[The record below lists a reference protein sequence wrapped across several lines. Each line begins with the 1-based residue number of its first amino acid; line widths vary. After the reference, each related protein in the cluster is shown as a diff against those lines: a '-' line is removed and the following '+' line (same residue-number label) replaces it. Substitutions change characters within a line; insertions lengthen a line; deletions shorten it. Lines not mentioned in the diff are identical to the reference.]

1 MHEVSCKR
9 VTDQHFYSRTVGHT
23 FSLLFFSYTRAKDN
37 SAVYAIVLE
46 WPENDLLNLG
56 SPKPGRDTKV
66 TWLGYRD
73 PIEWKTT
80 TGGGIALVLPRIS
93 MTKIPCQYAWVFKL
107 TGLQNMQE

>member
-1 MHEVSCKR
+1 MFLFR
-9 VTDQHFYSRTVGHT
+9 YSGCT
-23 FSLLFFSYTRAKDN
+23 FSLLFFSYTRAKDH

-56 SPKPGRDTKV
+56 SPKPGRGTQV

-80 TGGGIALVLPRIS
+80 TGGGISLVLPKVS
-93 MTKIPCQYAWVFKL
+93 MKKIPCQYAWVFKL